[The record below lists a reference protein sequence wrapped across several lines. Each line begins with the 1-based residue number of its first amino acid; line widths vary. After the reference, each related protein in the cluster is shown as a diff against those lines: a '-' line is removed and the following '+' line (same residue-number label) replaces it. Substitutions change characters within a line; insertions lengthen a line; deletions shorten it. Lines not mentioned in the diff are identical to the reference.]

1 MSMGRGCGRDA
12 DNNAHD
18 VMSGA
23 VVARA
28 GDRAINQLLVEG
40 AAA

>member
-1 MSMGRGCGRDA
+1 MSVERGCGRDA
-12 DNNAHD
+12 DNNTHD
-18 VMSGA
+18 VRSGA

-28 GDRAINQLLVEG
+28 RDRAIDQLLVEG